1 MRGGLFDRFQ
11 EITRNCQAAT
21 REFRYVTVK
30 VAICGIDQYR
40 QTLDPYRDC
49 PERRSVGWTGGG
61 VGAVSIGSFELSRWR
76 GGRGGLWDFN
86 ASVLIAGRLKQP
98 TETKKD
104 MMLFLKTAL
113 ES

>member
-1 MRGGLFDRFQ
+1 MRFRIKLTIAVMGHTRRLCRFA
-11 EITRNCQAAT
+11 RS
-21 REFRYVTVK
+21 RGFRARAQPRYK
-30 VAICGIDQYR
+30 YR

-49 PERRSVGWTGGG
+49 PERRGVGWTGGG

-86 ASVLIAGRLKQP
+86 ASVLIAGGLKQP